1 MTSTYTFDYLLRFI
15 LVIGLSSSLARSAFL
30 IRPPSSN
37 LTQTLPSYLTKP
49 LGILWQTHCIHDVI
63 PPIVPVDSHICA
75 RTFSRLLSLPD
86 VDTPYQYNRGFDRA
100 KKLTYAPC
108 AISLDRL
115 HNYGRTIVLSFREI
129 VESAARTL
137 HLCQPYGQGGWE
149 HVEGYEQWIIIVEG
163 L

>member
-1 MTSTYTFDYLLRFI
+1 MTSKYIFNSLLCFI
-15 LVIGLSSSLARSAFL
+15 LIISVSSSLARSAFL

-49 LGILWQTHCIHDVI
+49 LRLPSRTHCVHDVTPPMI
-63 PPIVPVDSHICA
+63 PVNSHTCA
-75 RTFSRLLSLPD
+75 RTFSRLLSQPD
-86 VDTPYQYNRGFDRA
+86 VDTPYEYTRGHVRP

-108 AISLDRL
+108 AISLDR
-115 HNYGRTIVLSFREI
+115 HNQGHKIAISLREI

-137 HLCQPYGQGGWE
+137 HLCERYGQGGWE
-149 HVEGYEQWIIIVEG
+149 HVSGHEQWVVIVEG